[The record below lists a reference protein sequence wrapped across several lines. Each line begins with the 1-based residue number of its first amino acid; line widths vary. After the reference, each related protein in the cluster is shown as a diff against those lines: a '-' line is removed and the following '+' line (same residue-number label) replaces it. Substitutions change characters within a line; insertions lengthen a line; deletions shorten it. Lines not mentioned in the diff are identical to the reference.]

1 MGMKETFKALAEPVR
16 RKMLLALKEKNRT
29 AGDLAKQFHMSPSA
43 MSYHLSQLKQADLIR
58 ENKKGNFIYYE
69 LNSSIME
76 EIILWLQQLIGEQEK
91 ENKGEAGNA
100 NH

>member
-1 MGMKETFKALAEPVR
+1 MRETFKALAEPVR
-16 RKMLLALKEKNRT
+16 REILSALKEDTKT
-29 AGDLAKQFHMSPSA
+29 AGDLAKRFQMSPSA

-91 ENKGEAGNA
+91 ENKGEMGNE

>member
-1 MGMKETFKALAEPVR
+1 MGMRETFKALAEPVR
-16 RKMLLALKEKNRT
+16 REILSALKEDTKT
-29 AGDLAKQFHMSPSA
+29 AGDLAKRFQMSPSA

-91 ENKGEAGNA
+91 ENKGEMGNE

>member
-1 MGMKETFKALAEPVR
+1 MGMRETFKALAEPVR
-16 RKMLLALKEKNRT
+16 REILSALKEDTKT
-29 AGDLAKQFHMSPSA
+29 AGDLAKRFQMSPSA

-91 ENKGEAGNA
+91 ENRGEMGNE

>member
-16 RKMLLALKEKNRT
+16 REILLALKEDTRT
-29 AGDLAKQFHMSPSA
+29 AGDLAKRFQMSPSA

-76 EIILWLQQLIGEQEK
+76 EIILWLQQLIGEQER
-91 ENKGEAGNA
+91 ENKGEMGNE

>member
-1 MGMKETFKALAEPVR
+1 MRETFKALAEPVR
-16 RKMLLALKEKNRT
+16 REILSVLKEDTKT
-29 AGDLAKQFHMSPSA
+29 AGDLAKRFQMSPSA

-91 ENKGEAGNA
+91 ENRGEMGNE

>member
-1 MGMKETFKALAEPVR
+1 MGMRETFKALAEPVR
-16 RKMLLALKEKNRT
+16 REILSVLKEDTKT
-29 AGDLAKQFHMSPSA
+29 AGDLAKRFQMSPSA

-91 ENKGEAGNA
+91 ENRGEMGNE